1 MLSLRLLVALFVCGP
16 LFAEPLYA
24 QQSVQSAAKARA
36 LKLEQQREA
45 ERKRAL
51 EKRFPVGVGW
61 MLEDM
66 GGRRPPAG
74 VEVTL
79 RVDSTFRASGSAGCN
94 RFSSAMYPGRGQT
107 LMAGPPAL
115 TRRSCPPA
123 VMAFERAFLQGL
135 YSRPQWDQVGDR
147 LTLKTRAGVM
157 RFRRSF

>member
-1 MLSLRLLVALFVCGP
+1 MQSLRLFLAMAVGGL

-24 QQSVQSAAKARA
+24 QRSVQDAARAKARQ
-36 LKLEQQREA
+36 LEQQREQ

-51 EKRFPVGVGW
+51 EKRFPVGVRW
-61 MLEDM
+61 VLEDVS
-66 GGRRPPAG
+66 GRRPPAG
-74 VEVTL
+74 VEATL
-79 RVDSTFRASGSAGCN
+79 RVDSTFRATGSAGCN

-115 TRRSCPPA
+115 TRRSCPAP